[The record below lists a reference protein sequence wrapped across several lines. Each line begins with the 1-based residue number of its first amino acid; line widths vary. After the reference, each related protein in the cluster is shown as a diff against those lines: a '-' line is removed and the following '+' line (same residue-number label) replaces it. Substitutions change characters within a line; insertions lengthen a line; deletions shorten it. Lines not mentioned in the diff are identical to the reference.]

1 MNCFWRE
8 GRRNQTRLYY
18 KYMNI
23 GLLVLLFCLYT
34 LVCTELL
41 SVLCV
46 SIASSS
52 LVRARKKE
60 WKMSLEKC
68 RGQTKK
74 GLVSLFRFSYLCL
87 EFTPS
92 FSALSPCLS
101 CIIFK
106 VHLKYQGLCEAI
118 SDSPIWLVGFQI
130 LSPLQTGTISL
141 IFLSSVAPRTVPCKL

>member
-1 MNCFWRE
+1 MS
-8 GRRNQTRLYY
+8 
-18 KYMNI
+18 I
-23 GLLVLLFCLYT
+23 GLLVLLFCFYT
-34 LVCTELL
+34 LVCIELL

-46 SIASSS
+46 FIACNS

-60 WKMSLEKC
+60 WKMRLEKC

-87 EFTPS
+87 EITPS
-92 FSALSPCLS
+92 FSTLSPCLS

-118 SDSPIWLVGFQI
+118 PDSPIWLVGFQI